1 MDLTNKK
8 LIVERKH
15 KKVYETNDCIIK
27 AFTGEHPKSDVFN
40 EALNQARIEET
51 GINVPKVLAVEAMDD
66 GWAIIMSKK
75 NGKTLK
81 EIMESDKDNIRKYMD
96 MFVDIQLDINSKSS
110 PLLNRMNLKFSRQ
123 INELKEL
130 NATIRYELLTRLDG
144 MKKHTKI
151 CHGDFN
157 PSNVLV
163 GEDGEVSIIDWS
175 HATQGNAAADAAN
188 TYLLFALTDKK
199 LADMYMDIYCEKSDT
214 AKQYVQKWLS
224 IVAAQRLSKHIEDE
238 KEMLMQYIDVVDY
251 L

>member
-27 AFTGEHPKSDVFN
+27 AFSKEHPKSDVFN

-51 GINVPKVLAVEAMDD
+51 GLNVPKVLAVEAMDD

-96 MFVDIQLDINSKSS
+96 MFVDIQLDINTKSS

-144 MKKHTKI
+144 MKKHTK
-151 CHGDFN
+151 N

-163 GEDGEVSIIDWS
+163 GEDGEVSIIHWS

-188 TYLLFALTDKK
+188 TYLLFALTDKA

-224 IVAAQRLSKHIEDE
+224 IVAAQRLSKHIEAE
-238 KEMLMQYIDVVDY
+238 KELLMQYIDVVDY

>member
-27 AFTGEHPKSDVFN
+27 SFSKEHPKSDVFN

-51 GINVPKVLAVEAMDD
+51 GLNVPKVLAVEAMDD

-123 INELKEL
+123 INELKEI

-144 MKKHTKI
+144 MKKHTKL

-157 PSNVLV
+157 PSNVLI
-163 GEDGEVSIIDWS
+163 GENGEVFILDWA
-175 HATQGNAAADAAN
+175 HATQGNAAGDAAN
-188 TYLLFALTDKK
+188 TYLLFALEDKA
-199 LADMYMDIYCEKSDT
+199 LADMYLDIYCEKSDT
-214 AKQYVQKWLS
+214 ARQYVQRWLP
-224 IVAAQRLSKHIEDE
+224 IVAAQRLSKYVESE
-238 KEMLMQYIDVVDY
+238 KEFLMKYIDVVEY
-251 L
+251 N